1 MIKNAKLNVPSNKQ
15 CMREGKKSTDYL
27 TMATEPPLDL
37 LSAIINA
44 PKDQQFSKDVIA
56 QAVEWASFLMP
67 YKY

>member
-1 MIKNAKLNVPSNKQ
+1 
-15 CMREGKKSTDYL
+15 MREGKKSTDYL

-44 PKDQQFSKDVIA
+44 LKDQQLSKDVIA
-56 QAVEWASFLMP
+56 QAVKWASFLML